1 MQPRK
6 HARPPEAE
14 VANQQGQSRV
24 RTVTSAR
31 RTGTPAAERKRQQR
45 ARDNAALLFER
56 EDWQLFVDPG
66 TLPQKAGCQPEKL
79 RQIVLRE
86 LVDNALDEG
95 ARVTLKRAGKG
106 WIIADDG
113 PALDPA
119 DVPRLFAVNRPL
131 LSRKR
136 RRMPLRGML
145 GNGLRVVVGAVAA
158 SEGWLVIETRGH
170 RLTLAV
176 DAANGTTTVT
186 EDQPVPFVP
195 GLTVHITLG
204 SLLQQ
209 YDGEDDDYLANET
222 IRIASYG
229 ENYRGPSSPW
239 WYSPRDLHQLM
250 LQVTPAH
257 TTVAR
262 LCRDLGFAV
271 DDDRVARELSLDE
284 ATVVL
289 DRLRHS
295 TKPIDPKLL
304 GSIGPAAYG
313 RSCCYACHVGTARM
327 RGAELPFVVEAWVEC
342 ERPERRGEG
351 SATLQ
356 LLLNRTPSAAAILA
370 YSSSDRLFLRGC
382 GLERGVSGPHTAI
395 YHITVSVISPHIEL
409 ATDGKEPALAPYSE
423 AIATVLGKACNAAFR
438 AMGKPPG
445 GMSIKD
451 AAWLVMADAYR
462 TASGGGRLPANA
474 RQVMYA
480 ARKGILELTRRAK
493 LDDRY
498 FTQTLLPDYIE
509 QHPEATASW
518 DVVFDDRGNFIEPH
532 TDRNVPLGTVEVRQ
546 YLGER
551 ATPKAAIVLNTGS
564 LAPTTG
570 PENRYSAVLFIEKE
584 GFNALLAQARIAERF
599 DIAIMSTKGMSS
611 TAARLL
617 LDRLAPR
624 IDKVLVAHDFDVSGF
639 SIFGTLGSDGRRYRF
654 RNDVRIVDLGL
665 RLADVEA
672 MELDS
677 EPVETSGEW
686 SSRAAT
692 LATHG
697 ASAAE
702 INFLRHRRVE
712 LNAMPADVFVRFLER
727 KLAEHGIGKVVP
739 GDDVLEQHARPV
751 LTRDLTNKALDA
763 IRTKAEEA
771 AISIA
776 LPSDLHHQVV
786 AALKRQPDIPWDFAV
801 ADIARKALNGEG
813 VP

>member
-56 EDWQLFVDPG
+56 EDWRLFVDPA
-66 TLPQKAGCQPEKL
+66 TLPQKAGCQPENL

-106 WIIADDG
+106 WIISDDG
-113 PALDPA
+113 PGLDPA

-158 SEGWLVIETRGH
+158 SEGWLVVEARGH

-176 DAANGTTTVT
+176 DPATGITTVT
-186 EDQPVPFVP
+186 DDRAVPFVP
-195 GLTVHITLG
+195 GLTVRIALG
-204 SLLQQ
+204 PLLPR
-209 YDGEDDDYLANET
+209 YDGDDDDYLACEA
-222 IRIASYG
+222 IAIASHG

-250 LQVTPAH
+250 LQVAPCD

-262 LCRDLGFAV
+262 LCRELGFTL
-271 DDDRVARELSLDE
+271 DDDRAARQLNRGE
-284 ATVVL
+284 ATAVL
-289 DRLRHS
+289 DRLRQG

-304 GSIGPAAYG
+304 GTIGPAAYG
-313 RSCCYACHVGTARM
+313 PSNCYACHVGTARM
-327 RGAELPFVVEAWVEC
+327 RGAELPFVVEAWAEC
-342 ERPERRGEG
+342 ERPERRGQG
-351 SATLQ
+351 AATLQ
-356 LLLNRTPSAAAILA
+356 LLLNRTPSAATILINSVSA
-370 YSSSDRLFLRGC
+370 GLVVRGC
-382 GLERGVSGPHTAI
+382 GLQRAILGPHTAN
-395 YHITVSVISPHIEL
+395 YRITVGVISPHIEL

-423 AIATVLGKACNAAFR
+423 AIATVLRKACNAAYR
-438 AMGKPPG
+438 AMEKPPG

-451 AAWLVMADAYR
+451 AAWLGMADAYR

-480 ARKGILELTRRAK
+480 ARKGILELTGKTK

-498 FTQTLLPDYIE
+498 FTQTLLPDYVE
-509 QHPEATASW
+509 QHPEAMANW

-551 ATPKAAIVLNTGS
+551 PAPKVPVALNSGS
-564 LAPTTG
+564 LSATTG

-599 DIAIMSTKGMSS
+599 DIAIMSTKGMST

-617 LDRLAPR
+617 VDRLAPR

-654 RNDVRIVDLGL
+654 HNDVHVVDLGL

-672 MELDS
+672 LGLDT
-677 EPVETSGEW
+677 EPVETSGDW
-686 SSRAAT
+686 SARAVT

-697 ASAAE
+697 ASARE
-702 INFLRHRRVE
+702 IGFLRHRRVE

-727 KLAEHGIGKVVP
+727 KLGEHGIGKVVP
-739 GDDVLEQHARPV
+739 DDDVLEQHARQV
-751 LTRDLTNKALDA
+751 LVRALTNKALDA
-763 IRTKAEEA
+763 MRTQAEED

-776 LPSDLHHQVV
+776 LPAKLHQQVV
-786 AALKRQPDIPWDFAV
+786 AALKCQPDIPWDFAV
-801 ADIARKALNGEG
+801 ADIARKARNGEG
-813 VP
+813 VL